1 MVSEQAWR
9 KPCVLFAAA
18 LAVMISAAGC
28 SSGPEPAPG
37 APPVSCI
44 LLSGPDLWQYGTNDV
59 VNPFVPRKGFIRGAD
74 EEFVALRIR
83 LSLPESAQ
91 VSIDGSVQDPAGK
104 EVAPLQTLAQMT
116 EYWSGAEDVA
126 YRDQNARSNTLTRY
140 YPASFYFTAK
150 KGSSEYVVVFRGKNP
165 LPRPAS
171 VMLSVAVG
179 DAQPQQFNF
188 PLPDMK

>member
-9 KPCVLFAAA
+9 KPFVLFAAA

-59 VNPFVPRKGFIRGAD
+59 VNPFVPRKAFIRGAD
-74 EEFVALRIR
+74 DEFAALRIR

-91 VSIDGSVQDPAGK
+91 VSIEGSIQDPAGK
-104 EVAPLQTLAQMT
+104 EIAPLQTLAQMT
-116 EYWSGAEDVA
+116 EYWS
-126 YRDQNARSNTLTRY
+126 
-140 YPASFYFTAK
+140 
-150 KGSSEYVVVFRGKNP
+150 
-165 LPRPAS
+165 
-171 VMLSVAVG
+171 
-179 DAQPQQFNF
+179 
-188 PLPDMK
+188 